1 MTDQSPEQQVESAS
15 KAFEQEFERFSHF
28 TGDPSTFSALDLET
42 ASAEERAL
50 AELRTRHLGKKSA
63 LAATKKLIGRVA
75 PEGRA
80 AFGQLVQSTESRL
93 VQSLDQAEQNLKTH
107 IETART
113 ARESIDVTMPGRRP
127 RSGHRHP
134 ITLLRERLED
144 VFVALGYAIEDDRE
158 IETDFYNFS
167 ALNIPENHPA
177 RGWQDTFYTTDGF
190 ALRSQTSTVQ
200 IHAMQR
206 RGVPVRMIAPGRV
219 FRRDTPDPTHNPM
232 FFQVEGLCVD
242 RGITMA
248 HLKGT
253 VGELLRRMFGPDT
266 VTRFR
271 PSYFP
276 FTEPSAEFD
285 FSCFKCK
292 GSGCRICKNSGWI
305 ELGGSGMVHPNVLRA
320 VGVDPQVYFGF
331 VFVLGIDRM
340 CALMYEL
347 DDIRLLFENDVRFL
361 EKFESMFISHEWL
374 KELTDTKRSPAELR
388 ERLTMVGLAI
398 DAVDE
403 HNGDAVL
410 DVEVP
415 SNRPDCL
422 SHVGIAR
429 EVSVIEKGHLRLP
442 ASKPPKAEGRA
453 GDFTSVEI
461 KDPDLCPRY

>member
-1 MTDQSPEQQVESAS
+1 MTDQTPQTQVESIT
-15 KAFEQEFERFSHF
+15 KAFEQDFGRFASF
-28 TGDPSTFSALDLET
+28 SDDPSTLSTLGLEAALGEQ
-42 ASAEERAL
+42 RAV
-50 AELRTRHLGKKSA
+50 AELRTRYLGKKSE
-63 LAATKKLIGRVA
+63 LAAAKKLIGRVA
-75 PEGRA
+75 PEERA
-80 AFGQLVQSTESRL
+80 GFGQSVQATQDKLETM
-93 VQSLDQAEQNLKTH
+93 LDQVELSLKNH
-107 IETART
+107 IENARI

-158 IETDFYNFS
+158 IETDFYNFD

-177 RGWQDTFYTTDGF
+177 RAWQDTFYTVDGF

-206 RGVPVRMIAPGRV
+206 HGVPVRMIAPGRV

-253 VGELLRRMFGPDT
+253 VAEFLRRMFGPDT

-292 GSGCRICKNSGWI
+292 GAGCRICKNSGWI

-320 VGVDPQVYFGF
+320 VGVDPQEYSGFAFG
-331 VFVLGIDRM
+331 LGIDRM

-361 EKFESMFISHEWL
+361 EKFE
-374 KELTDTKRSPAELR
+374 
-388 ERLTMVGLAI
+388 
-398 DAVDE
+398 
-403 HNGDAVL
+403 
-410 DVEVP
+410 
-415 SNRPDCL
+415 
-422 SHVGIAR
+422 
-429 EVSVIEKGHLRLP
+429 
-442 ASKPPKAEGRA
+442 
-453 GDFTSVEI
+453 
-461 KDPDLCPRY
+461 